1 MLESFDKGIIRI
13 RALDRSEALNC
24 YNSILGAEWRQ
35 ARVALKYDGFRI
47 KEIVAKDQRDALS
60 VHPDFVVDKT
70 TSLIDAIY
78 PVADSAVKSC
88 WGLNVGG
95 WSSPQFTLYD
105 KGHFIK
111 AHRDSGDAFPN
122 RLFTIVTYLTDE
134 YEGGKIRFPGIKSEF
149 HPNAGESLIF
159 PSDFVHDVEPVSSG
173 HKCVFL
179 FFLDSR

>member
-13 RALDRSEALNC
+13 KALPTAEAIAC
-24 YNSILGAEWRQ
+24 YHSLLGVEWKQ

-60 VHPDFVVDKT
+60 VHPDFVVDRT
-70 TSLIDAIY
+70 NNLIDQIY
-78 PVADSAVKSC
+78 PAARSAVQSC
-88 WGLNVGG
+88 WNLSVEG

-111 AHRDSGDAFPN
+111 AHRDSGDAFPD

-134 YEGGKIRFPGIKSEF
+134 YEGGEIRFPRIGCEF
-149 HPNAGESLIF
+149 HPKAGEALIF
-159 PSDFVHDVEPVSSG
+159 PSDFVHDVKAVESG